1 MAVKLLDE
9 KHGSGAVNL
18 NSYTGKR
25 AIAERTTEDLPSIL
39 SAAVVETLVGETS
52 IGKSS
57 IGETTIIETMPGA
70 TLPATAFVEPAPWG
84 GPETILLVEDE
95 GFVRK
100 VTAEVLELA
109 GYRLVIARSAAEAF
123 EAHRRLSTPIDLL
136 LADVVMPGMSGCDL
150 AAEFQSLRPRI
161 RVLLMSGYTVQLA
174 WCHLSPYA
182 KTYLAKPFS
191 EGVLLRKV
199 REVLDANPCDWGA
212 LA

>member
-1 MAVKLLDE
+1 M
-9 KHGSGAVNL
+9 
-18 NSYTGKR
+18 NSYTGTR
-25 AIAERTTEDLPSIL
+25 CAIDERTTEGLPGIL
-39 SAAVVETLVGETS
+39 SLAVGETLL
-52 IGKSS
+52 GETTV
-57 IGETTIIETMPGA
+57 GETTIIETMPGA
-70 TLPATAFVEPAPWG
+70 AFVEPAPWG

-100 VTAEVLELA
+100 VTADVLESA
-109 GYRLVIARSAAEAF
+109 GYKLVIAGSAAEAL
-123 EAHRRLSTPIDLL
+123 EAHRRLSTPIHLL
-136 LADVVMPGMSGCDL
+136 LADVVMPGMSGCEL

-191 EGVLLRKV
+191 VHVLLRKV

>member
-1 MAVKLLDE
+1 VNDRPALAQHRSEQKRMAAKLLDQ
-9 KHGSGAVNL
+9 KHSSGAANL
-18 NSYTGKR
+18 NSYTG
-25 AIAERTTEDLPSIL
+25 TECVITEG
-39 SAAVVETLVGETS
+39 ATEVGETS
-52 IGKSS
+52 I
-57 IGETTIIETMPGA
+57 IAIA
-70 TLPATAFVEPAPWG
+70 TLPGAAFVEPAPWG

-100 VTAEVLELA
+100 VTAEVLESA
-109 GYRLVIARSAAEAF
+109 GYKLVIARSAAEAL

-150 AAEFQSLRPRI
+150 AAEFQSLRPRV
-161 RVLLMSGYTVQLA
+161 RVLLMSGYAVQLA

-191 EGVLLRKV
+191 VGVLLRKV